1 MFEKFQDYMYFL
13 LPGPLKK
20 IAKAKNQFYILYKV
34 LGKVFDQTKEDIFK
48 VREESMIIS
57 ASDRMLEEHGRDR
70 VMKRLKGEDI
80 ENYRVRLSMKNIIAE
95 KAGTNEG
102 ILLALKALGYEQSR
116 IEPFYIHDPDRWA
129 EFTIYL
135 SSKQQSSVNDITII
149 DNEVMKVK
157 PTSGKPAYGIEE
169 SSRVEVRSSFKSGF
183 SKYPVCGN
191 LLCGVWP
198 YNNDNVGYL
207 LSTTLNQ
214 ESTHKEGN
222 FSYPLTGELAASERL
237 YQETNFVQY
246 DNESSSTLETEAEF
260 KGNTTNY
267 PLCNQ
272 IKTGEYPN

>member
-1 MFEKFQDYMYFL
+1 MFEKFQDYMYYL
-13 LPGPLKK
+13 LYGPLKK
-20 IAKAKNQFYILYKV
+20 IAKAKNQFYILFKV
-34 LGKVFDQTKEDIFK
+34 FGKIFDQTKQDIFR

-70 VMKRLKGEDI
+70 NMKRLKGEDI
-80 ENYRVRLSMKNIIAE
+80 ENYRTRLSMKNIIAE

-135 SSKQQSSVNDITII
+135 SSKQQSGVNDITII
-149 DNEVMKVK
+149 DAEVMKVK
-157 PTSGKPAYGIEE
+157 PASGKPAYGIEE
-169 SSRVEVRSSFKSGF
+169 FTQIEARPSFQSGF
-183 SKYPVCGN
+183 SQYPVCGD

-207 LSTTLNQ
+207 LRTTLNE
-214 ESTHKEGN
+214 ESTHKEGS
-222 FSYPLTGELAASERL
+222 FSYPLTGKLAASL
-237 YQETNFVQY
+237 KIYQEIDFVQY
-246 DNESSSTLETEAEF
+246 DKESSSTMETRAEF
-260 KGNTTNY
+260 KGNTSTY

-272 IKTGEYPN
+272 VKAGEYPN